1 MLDKPDSHLHSQRR
15 IHPLGI
21 LHGGG
26 PRGITK
32 LPDPLT

>member
-1 MLDKPDSHLHSQRR
+1 MLGKPDSHLRYQRR

-21 LHGGG
+21 LEGGG
-26 PRGITK
+26 PRGIAK